1 MNTNKLVLGI
11 LGGIA
16 AGAIVGILFAPA
28 KGCKTRKRMINK
40 GKDYADDLKEKFE
53 DLYQEVADKYKNVI
67 EETNEMISEK
77 K

>member
-16 AGAIVGILFAPA
+16 AGAIAGILFAPA
-28 KGCKTRKRMINK
+28 KGCKTRKRMMHK
-40 GKDYADDLKEKFE
+40 GKDYVDDLKDKFE